1 MLFDLSSPR
10 RKNVVRVV
18 YGALAL
24 LFAGGFIFFGI
35 GSEGGGGG
43 LFDGIFGDGGGGS
56 TAEQFE
62 QQVEDAE
69 EKLETD
75 PEDQRA
81 LQELA
86 YYRTQSGISQ
96 LEQDEATGLPV
107 VNEDAR
113 GELEAAI
120 DAWNRYLDT
129 NPNKPDLATASQI
142 VQAYVLFDDA
152 TGAARTQE
160 ILAEADPSSGA
171 FGTLANYLYADD
183 DFKGGDAAAQRAIEE
198 AQPAQRKSIEKQ
210 LDRLRE
216 QWQKRQKQLEKQA
229 KQAESGQGAEGAEG
243 ALSDPFGGVSPDSG
257 VPPTGP

>member
-18 YGALAL
+18 YGGLAL

-69 EKLETD
+69 SKLESD

-152 TGAARTQE
+152 SGAAQTQE
-160 ILAEADPSSGA
+160 VLAKADPSSNT
-171 FGTLANYLYADD
+171 FGTLANYLYADN
-183 DFKGGDAAAQRAIEE
+183 DFKGGDVAAERAVEE
-198 AQPAQRKSIEKQ
+198 AKAADRNSIEKQ

-229 KQAESGQGAEGAEG
+229 ESGQGAEGAEG
-243 ALSDPFGGVSPDSG
+243 ALSSPFGGVDPQSG

>member
-43 LFDGIFGDGGGGS
+43 LFDGIFGDGGSGS

-69 EKLETD
+69 KKLESD

-120 DAWNRYLDT
+120 DSWNRYLDT

-152 TGAARTQE
+152 SGAAQTQE
-160 ILAEADPSSGA
+160 VLAEADPSA
-171 FGTLANYLYADD
+171 NTFGTLANYLYADD
-183 DFKGGDAAAQRAIEE
+183 DFKGGDAAAQRAVEE
-198 AQPAQRKSIEKQ
+198 AKPADRKSIEKQ

-229 KQAESGQGAEGAEG
+229 ESGQAAEGAEG
-243 ALSDPFGGVSPDSG
+243 ALSSPFGGVAPQSG
-257 VPPTGP
+257 VPPAGP

>member
-43 LFDGIFGDGGGGS
+43 LFDGIFGDGGSGS

-69 EKLETD
+69 EKLESD

-96 LEQDEATGLPV
+96 LEQDESTGLPV

-129 NPNKPDLATASQI
+129 NPNKPDLATATQI

-152 TGAARTQE
+152 SGAAQTQE
-160 ILAEADPSSGA
+160 VLAEADPSSNT
-171 FGTLANYLYADD
+171 FGTLANYLYADN
-183 DFKGGDAAAQRAIEE
+183 DFKRGDAAAQRAVEE
-198 AQPAQRKSIEKQ
+198 AEPADRNSIEKQ

-229 KQAESGQGAEGAEG
+229 EAGQGAEGAEG
-243 ALSDPFGGVSPDSG
+243 ALSSPFGGVDPRSG